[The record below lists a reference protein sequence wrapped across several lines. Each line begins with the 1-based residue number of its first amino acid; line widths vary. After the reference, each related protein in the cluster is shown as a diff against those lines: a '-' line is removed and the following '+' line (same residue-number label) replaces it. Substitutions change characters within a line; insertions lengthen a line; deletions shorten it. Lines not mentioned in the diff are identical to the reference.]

1 MICNVRYIMQMLC
14 FKPSIREGFEGGEGE
29 RVCSIAIVGCET
41 SVELGR
47 ADLGTCSQRTVVLQY
62 ITHMKQEERM
72 RVNKVVDVRCISRQ
86 VYSTTC

>member
-1 MICNVRYIMQMLC
+1 M
-14 FKPSIREGFEGGEGE
+14 E
-29 RVCSIAIVGCET
+29 RRASVLNCDCCGCET

-47 ADLGTCSQRTVVLQY
+47 ADLGTCSQHTVVLQY

-86 VYSTTC
+86 VYSTAGDYR